1 MLTYFKNYCGM
12 VISIVMSLILSFSM
26 ACVALFRNAAAGFAI
41 EALIRNWG
49 TAFLTIMIVSLLFP
63 VKEWG
68 DRFAGACGLKP
79 GTLPFGL
86 ASNLAPTLFF
96 NTFITMVVAGVN
108 VPGGFVSSLYWT
120 AVANDFLPMFAVSY
134 LLSLGAEKIGLS
146 VAKKACAG
154 GAEQLHL

>member
-1 MLTYFKNYCGM
+1 
-12 VISIVMSLILSFSM
+12 
-26 ACVALFRNAAAGFAI
+26 
-41 EALIRNWG
+41 
-49 TAFLTIMIVSLLFP
+49 MIVSLLFP

-86 ASNLAPTLFF
+86 ASNLVPTLFF